1 MATGSTETSVG
12 LNVVGMD
19 HIVLRVKDVERAI
32 QFYTEVLGLAPHR
45 VEEYREGKVPFPC
58 ARVNSDTIIDLFP
71 WPDEEP
77 VGDGRR
83 NPGPL
88 LPGHRADGLDTAL
101 RPPAPAWCNRDQRRA
116 GPALG
121 LSRNGQLHLHQR
133 LGRQHH
139 RAAPLLKLRL
149 RGKRRHQGIPHP
161 LSGIRNSAGAS
172 GFR

>member
-83 NPGPL
+83 N
-88 LPGHRADGLDTAL
+88 LDHYCLVIEPTDLIQLSDHL
-101 RPPAPAWCNRDQRRA
+101 RQRGVTVISDAPAQRS
-116 GPALG
+116 G
-121 LSRNGQLHLHQR
+121 SRGMGNSIYI
-133 LGRQHH
+133 
-139 RAAPLLKLRL
+139 KDWEDNTIELR
-149 RGKRRHQGIPHP
+149 HY
-161 LSGIRNSAGAS
+161 
-172 GFR
+172 